1 MVKFYNQEH
10 FLIEQSF
17 YGFYQ
22 IMTSGQRPSIT
33 PIKYELIE
41 NIDFKDLGWTT
52 FDYYDNTYIMAKYD
66 NFIYKNHLYIYMDWG
81 HVVKFD
87 IAITTNVK
95 NDISQLEKENLLL
108 KQHIL
113 EVRKYMDELSKIYNL
128 LNENESRI

>member
-10 FLIEQSF
+10 FMIEQSF

-22 IMTSGQRPSIT
+22 IITSGQRTSIT
-33 PIKYELIE
+33 PIKWKDIE
-41 NIDFKDLGWTT
+41 NIDFNDLGWTT

-81 HVVKFD
+81 HVVKFK
-87 IAITTNVK
+87 IAITTDIK
-95 NDISQLEKENLLL
+95 KDISDLEKENLLL

-113 EVRKYMDELSKIYNL
+113 EVRKYMFELSKIYESLDKTNL
-128 LNENESRI
+128 